1 MTKMENVPIFIQS
14 SEDVCCLC
22 DFKKKKKITLLSMSK
37 SSLLR
42 SYFDFIFH

>member
-1 MTKMENVPIFIQS
+1 MTKMENIPIFIQY
-14 SEDVCCLC
+14 SEDVCLC
-22 DFKKKKKITLLSMSK
+22 DFKKKITLLSMSK